1 MSKANDDIAAEH
13 SEKDGVMPT
22 DRRGFLKLGAVGVA
36 GAAATPQLSALAEA
50 EDMGDTAFSPRDALA
65 EETGEWRASTCAGC
79 TSWCASEILVEGG
92 RALKVRGN
100 SHSQIHGVSNCPRKH
115 LGIQQMY
122 DPDRVTQ
129 PMRRTNPNKGPDE
142 DPEFEPITWEEAIS
156 EIADH
161 IMMLRENDETH
172 KAMVTRGR
180 YTYLRPILY
189 SHFPAI
195 VGTPN
200 NISHSAICA
209 EAEKFGPYYTEGE
222 WAYRQY
228 DIENTDYVIAWGAD
242 PINANR
248 QVSYYSSEWGDMLD
262 DADLAVVE
270 PRLSAT
276 AAKADE
282 FLPVEPGEDGAVAV
296 AMAHVILT
304 EGLWSREFVGEF
316 ADGENL
322 FVEGEEV
329 DPGEFD
335 ESENSTGVVDWWNE
349 ELKNKTP
356 EWAAERSGVPADQI
370 ERVARNFG
378 EAGPNAL
385 VWMGGG
391 PVMQVRG
398 SYTSMAVHAL
408 NGLVGSVGNEGGT
421 LYSPPDGTASL
432 PGPDDFIDDVA
443 QNGLDYI
450 EEHRDEVT
458 GDKIDQRG
466 AKDQPVLKDGTS
478 GGGVVTNNAADG
490 MLEEDPMEIKFL
502 LSYWNNY
509 AFSNPENQRWI
520 DALGKLEGEEYLH
533 VTVETNPSETAWFAD
548 IVLPATHHQFER
560 WGQLRS
566 TAARRRSINL
576 HQPVLCDDPDDP
588 EEVLENGRLW
598 NVKSDETEIVY
609 MIADELADR
618 GFTEMLDYCEQY
630 EDPETGVA
638 PGDEYDDR
646 ELRAQAFS
654 RNAIKLRTQPM
665 WDPEVDHPGGDD
677 YDGWGQ
683 FREAGIWNTDE
694 WEYRHRWPSEGGE
707 FGTVTGTFE
716 FYSETLEEALGG
728 HADRYDTDVDDIL
741 ETCNYLAREGD
752 EDAPHPFLPH
762 YEEPYIHGEDDYDF
776 EFVDY
781 KSRLNR
787 EGRSANTEWYHEFG
801 DADPGD
807 EPGEDVVK
815 LHPDDAADLGI
826 GDGDEVVIE
835 SPVGEIE
842 CTAKLWQGV
851 QPGTVAKTFGQ
862 GHWAYGRRAAEVF
875 GEEAKGG
882 NNNRLI
888 PADYDR
894 LSGSSAFYGC
904 VSVNVEPK

>member
-1 MSKANDDIAAEH
+1 MSKTNTDLSTED
-13 SEKDGVMPT
+13 SESDGLIPT
-22 DRRGFLKLGAVGVA
+22 DRRGFLKLSAA
-36 GAAATPQLSALAEA
+36 GAAGAALAPSLSTLGEA
-50 EDMGDTAFSPRDALA
+50 DELLDASLASTDGLA
-65 EETGEWRASTCAGC
+65 EQTGEWRASTCGGC
-79 TSWCASEILVEGG
+79 TSWCASEILVDDG
-92 RALKVRGN
+92 RAVKVRGN
-100 SHSQIHGVSNCPRKH
+100 SNSKIHGKANCPRKH

-129 PMRRTNPNKGPDE
+129 PLRRTNPNKGPDE
-142 DPEFEPITWEEAIS
+142 DPEFEPISWEEAID

-161 IMMLRENDETH
+161 IIKLRENEETH

-189 SHFPAI
+189 SDFPSI

-209 EAEKFGPYYTEGE
+209 EAEKFGPYYTEAE

-228 DIENTDYVIAWGAD
+228 DVENTDYVIAWGAD
-242 PINANR
+242 PVVSNR
-248 QVSYYSSEWGDMLD
+248 QVSYYTSEWGDMLD
-262 DADLAVVE
+262 DATVAVVE

-276 AAKADE
+276 ASQADE
-282 FLPVEPGEDGAVAV
+282 FLPVEPGEDGAIAV
-296 AMAHVILT
+296 AMAHVILRD
-304 EGLWSREFVGEF
+304 GLWNEEFVGQFE
-316 ADGENL
+316 DGENR
-322 FVEGEEV
+322 FEEGEDV
-329 DPGEFD
+329 DPDTFE
-335 ESENSTGVVDWWNE
+335 ESENSTGVVTWWNE
-349 ELKNKTP
+349 ELKDKTP
-356 EWAAERSGVPADQI
+356 EWAEDKAGVEADKI
-370 ERVARNFG
+370 ERVATDFA

-421 LYSPPDGTASL
+421 LYSPPDGTAGL
-432 PGPDDFIDDVA
+432 PGADEFIDDIA
-443 QNGLDYI
+443 QQGLDYPA
-450 EEHRDEVT
+450 EHDVT

-466 AKDQPVLKDGTS
+466 AKDQPVLKDGQS

-490 MLEEDPMEIKFL
+490 MLEEDPMEIKL
-502 LSYWNNY
+502 LISYWNNY

-520 DALGKLEGEEYLH
+520 EALQKLEGDDYLH
-533 VTVETNPSETAWFAD
+533 VTIETNPSETAWFAD

-566 TAARRRSINL
+566 TAGRRRSINL
-576 HQPVLCDDPDDP
+576 HQPVLADDPDDP
-588 EEVLENGRLW
+588 EDVLENGRLW

-609 MIADELADR
+609 LIADALAEK
-618 GFTEMLDYCEQY
+618 GFDNLLDYCEQY
-630 EDPETGVA
+630 EDPETGQA
-638 PGDEYDDR
+638 PSDEYDDLD
-646 ELRAQAFS
+646 LRAQAFS
-654 RNAIKLRTQPM
+654 RNAIKLRMQPM

-677 YDGWGQ
+677 YDGWEEL
-683 FREAGIWNTDE
+683 REAGIWNSDE
-694 WEYRHRWPSEGGE
+694 WEYRNRWPSEGGE
-707 FGTVTGTFE
+707 FGTATGTFE
-716 FYSETLEEALGG
+716 FYSETLAEALQS
-728 HADRYDTDVDDIL
+728 HADRYDTDIDDIL
-741 ETCNYLAREGD
+741 ETCNYLARENDG
-752 EDAPHPFLPH
+752 DAPNPFLPH
-762 YEEPYIHGEDDYDF
+762 YEEPYIHGDDEYEF
-776 EFVDY
+776 EFVDH

-787 EGRSANTEWYHEFG
+787 EGRSANTEWYQEFK
-801 DADPGD
+801 DADPGENPD
-807 EPGEDVVK
+807 EDVAK
-815 LHPDDAADLGI
+815 IHPDDAADLGI
-826 GDGDEVVIE
+826 EDGDDIVIE

-842 CTAKLWQGV
+842 CKARVWEGT

-894 LSGSSAFYGC
+894 LSGSSVFYGC
-904 VSVNVEPK
+904 VKVNVEPA